1 MKSEKGFMYLLIAA
15 EGIILVLVI
24 LFGIVRQAT
33 EPEKTEETETG
44 WEENRIEDVLE
55 NAGTETEDVIA
66 ETEQVL
72 AESFSEEIEATLN
85 AMSVEEKV
93 AQLFLVSPETLTG
106 TERVTIAGNGTR
118 NALEAYPVGGILYSE
133 QNYQGQAQMKN
144 LIVGARNMSKELH
157 GSYLFAGIYA
167 ELGEETVVLNVSDG
181 QEAIVDGIF
190 RAEEVSTVSGI
201 EDMEHILLVEALDEL
216 SEVYTS
222 DILCCYHVTDGGI
235 SAVTAVNSGAD
246 MLCTTD
252 GFEAVYKTVLEAA
265 ENGEISDVVLWNA
278 VGHILTKK
286 QILSQ

>member
-24 LFGIVRQAT
+24 LFGIVRQVA
-33 EPEKTEETETG
+33 EPEKPETTETG
-44 WEENRIEDVLE
+44 REENRIEEFLE
-55 NAGTETEDVIA
+55 NTETEDLMP

-72 AESFSEEIEATLN
+72 AESFSEEIEAALT
-85 AMSVEEKV
+85 AMTVEEKV

-133 QNYQGQAQMKN
+133 QNYRGQTQMRN
-144 LIVGARNMSKELH
+144 LISGARNMSKELN
-157 GSYLFAGIYA
+157 GRYLFAGIYA
-167 ELGEETVVLNVSDG
+167 ETGEETVVLNVADG
-181 QEAIVDGIF
+181 QEAIVDEIF
-190 RAEEVSTVSGI
+190 RAEDVSAVSGI
-201 EDMEHILLVEALDEL
+201 EDMAHILWVEAFDEL
-216 SEVYTS
+216 SFAHTPE
-222 DILCCYHVTDGGI
+222 ILCCYHVTDGGI

-252 GFEAVYKTVLEAA
+252 GFEAVYKIVLEAA

-278 VGHILTKK
+278 VGHILTQK
-286 QILSQ
+286 QVLSQ